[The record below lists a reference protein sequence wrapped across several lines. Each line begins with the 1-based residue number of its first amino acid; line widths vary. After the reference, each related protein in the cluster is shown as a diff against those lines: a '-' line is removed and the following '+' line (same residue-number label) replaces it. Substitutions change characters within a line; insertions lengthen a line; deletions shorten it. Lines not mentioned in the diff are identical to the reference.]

1 MTHVEVRL
9 IGIGLT
15 ERPLEDVDD
24 PDEVSQCVSI
34 DIPVEGSPDAA
45 SAAVHPEALV
55 DLEGKMAA
63 LLAAHASETRK
74 LEERVAQLEQLDLA
88 VQITSAARDCA
99 SAAKAATELLSGAT
113 EAVRILRDDDQI
125 ESLIASHCENAAH
138 AIATADRLLSPLAR
152 GDVASLETSAG
163 STRG

>member
-1 MTHVEVRL
+1 MLESAQPVV
-9 IGIGLT
+9 
-15 ERPLEDVDD
+15 EDVDD

-138 AIATADRLLSPLAR
+138 AIRATVVSACEQSAAEVKRTLSERSVPQTTKR
-152 GDVASLETSAG
+152 
-163 STRG
+163 R

>member
-1 MTHVEVRL
+1 MIESVQPVV
-9 IGIGLT
+9 
-15 ERPLEDVDD
+15 EDVDD
-24 PDEVSQCVSI
+24 PDEVSHVSI
-34 DIPVEGSPDAA
+34 DIDGAADAA
-45 SAAVHPEALV
+45 SAAVHPEDLV

-138 AIATADRLLSPLAR
+138 AIRATVVSACEQSAAEVKRTLSERSVPQTTKR
-152 GDVASLETSAG
+152 
-163 STRG
+163 R

>member
-1 MTHVEVRL
+1 MLESPQPVV
-9 IGIGLT
+9 
-15 ERPLEDVDD
+15 EDVDD

-34 DIPVEGSPDAA
+34 DIPVEGSADAT
-45 SAAVHPEALV
+45 SAAVRPEALV

-138 AIATADRLLSPLAR
+138 AIRDTVVSACEQSAAEVKRTLSERSVPQTTKR
-152 GDVASLETSAG
+152 
-163 STRG
+163 R